1 MSDLETQLKTGP
13 APDQGYDA
21 LVARALSR
29 AEAEGVADVA
39 WVDYDA
45 PTGTH
50 RLVATERGLLAVSL
64 LDLDGHLEL
73 IAKQVSPRIVRL
85 PARLDPVRRQLDEYF
100 AGQRHE
106 FDLPLDW
113 ALSHGFRRAVLDE
126 LAKVP
131 YGQIVTYLDLAGR
144 AGNPKASRAVGSAM
158 ATNPLPIVV
167 PCHRVIRTDGSLGGY
182 GGGLPMKQHLLA
194 LEEIGRAHV

>member
-1 MSDLETQLKTGP
+1 MSDIEAVLERGP
-13 APDQGYDA
+13 GPDDGYDDLVEA
-21 LVARALSR
+21 AVARA
-29 AEAEGVADVA
+29 AAEGAVDVA

-50 RLVATERGLLAVSL
+50 RLVATEQGLLAVSL

-73 IAKQVSPRIVRL
+73 IARQVSPRIVRL

-113 ALSHGFRRAVLDE
+113 ALSRGFRRAVLDE

-194 LEEIGRAHV
+194 LEGATLNLG